1 MQQTDALKIVGYL
14 AGLSQG
20 WTDDSIAMY
29 ALEVEALAD
38 YDSALAAAQSVMR
51 SWKETRRPPLALI
64 VEAYRLERNR
74 RDSEV
79 RQFAVGRGSTVPIS
93 EGLGI
98 AWLGYESECAKQGRK
113 PNRAMFAGWAKRVG
127 A

>member
-1 MQQTDALKIVGYL
+1 MGYL

-29 ALEVEALAD
+29 ALEIEALAD

-51 SWKETRRPPLALI
+51 SWKETRRPPIALI

-74 RDSEV
+74 READA
-79 RQFAVGRGSTVPIS
+79 RQPSLGRGSIITIS
-93 EGLGI
+93 QGLRV
-98 AWLGYESECAKQGRK
+98 AWTAYVAECESQGRK
-113 PNRAMFAGWAKRVG
+113 PNRPMFSGWAKRVG

>member
-1 MQQTDALKIVGYL
+1 MGYL

-79 RQFAVGRGSTVPIS
+79 RQFAIGRDTVVPVAK
-93 EGLGI
+93 GLGV
-98 AWLGYESECAKQGRK
+98 AWSAYASECESQGRQ
-113 PNRAMFAGWAKRVG
+113 PNRAMFAAWAKKVG